1 MRKIAATLLA
11 IALVTPAMPAQAA
24 NKDDGPAEGAKK
36 EKKICRQVLVTGSR
50 MPKQACKTAREW
62 ATEAYNNDGSDLQV
76 KAVGSSL
83 ENQDAASSMG
93 GASTGPR

>member
-1 MRKIAATLLA
+1 MRKVATALLA
-11 IALVTPAMPAQAA
+11 LALATPAMPVLAA
-24 NKDDGPAEGAKK
+24 TKDDGLAQGAKK

-62 ATEAYNNDGSDLQV
+62 ATEAYNNDGGDLQV

-83 ENQDAASSMG
+83 ENQDAASSLG
-93 GASTGPR
+93 GSGSGPR